1 MMSDNLKTKIAKALV
16 NSSFGLSTK
25 EIADDLGM
33 RYKAVYDVLIEL
45 EKESMIENSC
55 TQKNI
60 QFWKV
65 TKNGFDE
72 LKKQYPF
79 SEGVLS
85 ESATELKKEM
95 DNLMTTSK
103 LDIENFEIF
112 QIMDEAREKLIKYI
126 KSRPIKMPIDNV
138 ETKIKTLEGLA
149 DITSPQIAKVLNSVI
164 CDLRA

>member
-1 MMSDNLKTKIAKALV
+1 MMSDNLKTKIANALV
-16 NSSFGLSTK
+16 SSNFGLSTR
-25 EIADDLGM
+25 EIADDLKM
-33 RYKAVYDVLIEL
+33 KYKPVYSVLMEL
-45 EKESMIENSC
+45 YRESMVENSE
-55 TQKNI
+55 TKNNV
-60 QFWKV
+60 QFWQI
-65 TKNGFDE
+65 TKNGLNE

-85 ESATELKKEM
+85 ESATELQKEI

-103 LDIENFEIF
+103 IDIENFEIF
-112 QIMDEAREKLIKYI
+112 QIMDNTREKLIKYI